1 MTHDEALELLELAAA
16 EPDGFER
23 LAAGDRPEAA
33 ALAGHL
39 AGCERC
45 RAEHDALRRLADAL
59 RTVVPELPADD
70 LRERTLA
77 AVAALGRPRSAGG
90 AGESSMAGSQPAPHL
105 AEVPPPAAGRRLA
118 VGPRRL
124 LRLAGLAAA
133 LVVALGAGLYAGAQS
148 REAELGRQAVR
159 VAALERLAV
168 TSLAVAAAPDAESVA
183 LVAPDGR
190 AEGRVL
196 YSPTTRQLVVVA
208 RGLEPPP
215 AGWEY
220 RCWVEVE
227 GERTVVGRMVFADEL
242 AYWAGPADVLTAA
255 EPPSRFGISLVAVG
269 ETAPGEPILEGR
281 P

>member
-16 EPDGFER
+16 EPNGFER

-45 RAEHDALRRLADAL
+45 RAEHDALRRLAGVL
-59 RTVVPELPADD
+59 RTILPELPADD

-77 AVAALGRPRSAGG
+77 TVAALGRPRSAGG
-90 AGESSMAGSQPAPHL
+90 AEESSTTESRPTPHL
-105 AEVPPPAAGRRLA
+105 VEVPPPPAGRRVA
-118 VGPRRL
+118 VERRRF
-124 LRLAGLAAA
+124 LRAAGVAAA
-133 LVVALGAGLYAGAQS
+133 LVVALGIGLYAGGQS
-148 REAELGRQAVR
+148 REAEVGRQAMR

-168 TSLAVAAAPDAESVA
+168 TSLAVAAAPDAESAA
-183 LVAPDGR
+183 LVAADGG

-196 YSPTTRQLVVVA
+196 YSPTTGQLVVVA

-227 GERTVVGRMVFADEL
+227 GERTVVGRMVFADAL
-242 AYWAGPADVLTAA
+242 AYWAGPADVLTGAA
-255 EPPSRFGISLVAVG
+255 APSRFGISLVAVG
-269 ETAPGEPILEGR
+269 ETAPGEPVLEGR